1 MHKRTDLSLDSR
13 FKLGFLINTSFMI
26 FEFLVGLATGSLIL
40 IADAA
45 HNLTDSATLAISF
58 VGNKLALK
66 PADDDHS
73 LGHGRASVLAAFINS
88 VILVLVAG
96 FIFFEAYQ
104 RFQNPQPLEG
114 GVIAVVGAVG
124 ILANGTV
131 AFLFR
136 KNRDDL
142 NVKAAYT
149 NMLFDALFS
158 IAALTAGVLIVLTG
172 KTWIDPL
179 ISIGVGIGLLYAA
192 FGILAQATHIFLEG
206 VPKNVNLEE
215 LKNSI
220 LETMNVEEVSDVVAW
235 SLSSNEYILCCSV
248 KLQNTEH
255 EAYKKTIESVKKRL
269 KDQGFS
275 QVFIELQ

>member
-1 MHKRTDLSLDSR
+1 M
-13 FKLGFLINTSFMI
+13 INSSFMV
-26 FEFLVGLATGSLIL
+26 FELAIGLLSGSLIL

-45 HNLTDSATLAISF
+45 HNLTDSVTLVISWIS
-58 VGNKLALK
+58 NKAAQK
-66 PADDDHS
+66 PADNEHS
-73 LGHGRASVLAAFINS
+73 LGHGRISVLAAFINS
-88 VILVLVAG
+88 VILVLVAC

-104 RFQNPQPLEG
+104 RFHSPQPLEG
-114 GVIAVVGAVG
+114 GIIAMVGAVG
-124 ILANGTV
+124 ILANGMV

-142 NVKAAYT
+142 NVRAAYT
-149 NMLFDALFS
+149 NMLFDAIFS
-158 IAALTAGVLIVLTG
+158 IAALTAGVLIALTG

-179 ISIGVGIGLLYAA
+179 MSIGVGIGLLYAA

-206 VPKNVNLEE
+206 VPKNVD
-215 LKNSI
+215 LKVLTSSI
-220 LETMNVEEVSDVVAW
+220 LEINNVEKVDNVVAW

-248 KLQNTEH
+248 KLQSTER
-255 EAYKKTIESVKKRL
+255 EAYKKAIESVKKRL